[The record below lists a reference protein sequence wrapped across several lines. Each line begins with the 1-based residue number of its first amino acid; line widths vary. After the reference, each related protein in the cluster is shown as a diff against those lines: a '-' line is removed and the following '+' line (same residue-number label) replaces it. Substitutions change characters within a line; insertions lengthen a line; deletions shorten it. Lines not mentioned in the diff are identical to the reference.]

1 MTMQQPRY
9 PSYAGAGVCVAEV
22 LIITNRP
29 TQYSTLYNTQGMQS
43 QWSDDAEMQQV
54 LVCQCQWSSRCSDQD
69 MTRGH

>member
-22 LIITNRP
+22 LIITIRP

-43 QWSDDAEMQQV
+43 QWSGDAEMQ
-54 LVCQCQWSSRCSDQD
+54 
-69 MTRGH
+69 